1 MSHRAAGQGEYA
13 EAVGAYEAGSDWDSV
28 VRLYLERL
36 QAPQKA
42 AALVRKGCTRDG
54 ALRLAQ
60 HCLSA
65 RDYQV
70 KAFVSCS
77 WQCHV

>member
-13 EAVGAYEAGSDWDSV
+13 EAVGAYEAASDWDSV

-70 KAFVSCS
+70 KWPLSPLF
-77 WQCHV
+77 QI